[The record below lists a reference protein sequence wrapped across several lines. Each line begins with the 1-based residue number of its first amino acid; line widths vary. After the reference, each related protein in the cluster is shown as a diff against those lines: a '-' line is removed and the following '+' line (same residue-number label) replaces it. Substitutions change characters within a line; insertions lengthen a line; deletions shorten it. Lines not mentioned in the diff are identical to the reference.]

1 MLKKMKNKQ
10 EFKQK
15 NVTSKELLEN
25 YKNSKINEK
34 IVANKKE
41 KLKKRI
47 ENSSIESKTP
57 ISNVNKGT
65 LDHHHHI
72 KTKNIKYNKRDKKN
86 KIFTLMRQSI

>member
-1 MLKKMKNKQ
+1 MKNKQ

-47 ENSSIESKTP
+47 ENSSIEYANKE
-57 ISNVNKGT
+57 IS
-65 LDHHHHI
+65 
-72 KTKNIKYNKRDKKN
+72 R
-86 KIFTLMRQSI
+86 SS

>member
-1 MLKKMKNKQ
+1 MKNKQ

-47 ENSSIESKTP
+47 ENSSIESKTT
-57 ISNVNKGT
+57 N
-65 LDHHHHI
+65 
-72 KTKNIKYNKRDKKN
+72 
-86 KIFTLMRQSI
+86 F